1 MENFNNEQ
9 DKVSCNDT
17 DLERCPTCAM
27 PVKVVGKTT
36 KHYEPDLS
44 KLEVEVDETKLKS
57 IIHEHVLIFETDGFY
72 ESDKTKHYE
81 PDLSKLEV
89 EVDETKLKSIIHE
102 HVLIFETDGFYESDK
117 EKMSKAIVNSKAFKI
132 KFK

>member
-1 MENFNNEQ
+1 M
-9 DKVSCNDT
+9 
-17 DLERCPTCAM
+17 ERCPTCAM

-57 IIHEHVLIFETDGFY
+57 IIYEHVLIFE
-72 ESDKTKHYE
+72 
-81 PDLSKLEV
+81 
-89 EVDETKLKSIIHE
+89 
-102 HVLIFETDGFYESDK
+102 DGFYESDK
-117 EKMSKAIVNSKAFKI
+117 EKNMSKAIVNSKAFKI